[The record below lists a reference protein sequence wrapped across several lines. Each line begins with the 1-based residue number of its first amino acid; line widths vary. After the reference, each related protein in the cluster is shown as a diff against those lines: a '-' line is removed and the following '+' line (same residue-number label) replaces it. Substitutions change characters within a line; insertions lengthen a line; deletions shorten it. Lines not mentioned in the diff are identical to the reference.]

1 MTKPTI
7 LSKPMRPFANRLVYA
22 AALLLLLVVTACDHT
37 ATGPVEAQLNQP
49 FARRGA
55 LVWVEAMPLQCLSNP
70 WQQEWLQGH
79 GNDPSQYP
87 HERERDI
94 LRLYFLKRG
103 VDFAEYRAESVA
115 DAVCAACTCPAGYAA
130 FLQISQQDLPVFE
143 QHGFR
148 LSGMNLR
155 LQADKPAFGI
165 DEAINFQL
173 TNPSSSS
180 FTATGADRMGGD
192 WLLAAQGSGFIVQQK
207 QNDYWT
213 SVRLPI
219 AFEGVRQ
226 FTIAP
231 SASFHGYWLNYEK
244 LSGIFRL
251 LLQVH
256 PAGDSTQ
263 MAHVISESFTVGED
277 LIPFDPQP
285 RELDFG
291 DGYSLHAD
299 STALAGEV
307 LRTAVS
313 YSGGCRVHD
322 FTVHFNRIA
331 NDTAFVI
338 LRHDANADACEAY
351 LTRTLRANLQPLLVR
366 DDFAK
371 LMLVTP
377 TGGSIPL

>member
-1 MTKPTI
+1 
-7 LSKPMRPFANRLVYA
+7 MRPSATRLACA
-22 AALLLLLVVTACDHT
+22 AVLLLLFVITACDHT

-55 LVWVEAMPLQCLSNP
+55 LVWVETMPLQCLSNP

-94 LRLYFLKRG
+94 LRMYFLKRG
-103 VDFAEYRAESVA
+103 VDFGDYRKEAVA
-115 DAVCAACTCPAGYAA
+115 DAVCAACSCPTGYAA
-130 FLQISQQDLPVFE
+130 FLQINQQDLPVFE
-143 QHGFR
+143 QHSFR

-173 TNPSSSS
+173 SNPSSYS

-207 QNDYWT
+207 QNGCWL
-213 SVRLPI
+213 SVRLPL

-226 FTIAP
+226 FTITPGANV
-231 SASFHGYWLNYEK
+231 HGYWLNYEK
-244 LSGIFRL
+244 LSGTFRL

-285 RELDFG
+285 RELDCG

-307 LRTAVS
+307 LCTAVS
-313 YSGGCRVHD
+313 YSGGCREHE

-331 NDTAFVI
+331 SDTAFVFI
-338 LRHDANADACEAY
+338 RHTANEDSCEAY
-351 LTRTLRANLQPLLVR
+351 LTRTRRANLQPLLVR

-371 LMLVTP
+371 LILITP
-377 TGGSIPL
+377 TGDLIRLK